1 MTRRTN
7 QTAKAK
13 PGKQT
18 TRRTNRIP
26 NRKTN
31 TGERAIMNKQT
42 EKYLAP
48 VQALNALMVEN
59 VEKIVALQIKRFEEN
74 AKLAVDQL
82 KAVTSVK
89 DVDGLKEFLNGYAE
103 VARQFGERSVED
115 ARTIIELGNTSSVKA
130 QSIFKDAVSTN

>member
-1 MTRRTN
+1 
-7 QTAKAK
+7 
-13 PGKQT
+13 
-18 TRRTNRIP
+18 
-26 NRKTN
+26 
-31 TGERAIMNKQT
+31 MNKQT